1 MADFPGLD
9 NVDVYRYKDTLD
21 YDRWKPTTRI
31 KMCNITWCG
40 DYDNVVKFADETAR
54 DAYLDSLTGEVQSFD
69 TMFNVKPDGT
79 AKVPVP
85 ITSAQGYNYLVVDL
99 PRPTSEAQP
108 LMYADGTRKG
118 RYLYFITDAKQ
129 LSPSTTML
137 TLALDVWQT
146 YIYDMRFD
154 YVMLE
159 RGHAP
164 VAANPVTAYLDNP
177 RDNSAYLLTAD
188 VGGDKAPYI
197 AKRTE
202 VKNYSAETQ
211 RACIA
216 TYADLQGDM
225 GSASAPLVPALDT
238 PVTSGALAPRVY
250 TVDVSALEGFLRS
263 METNAPWMKPSIRG
277 IFFASADLLIESDAF
292 TLWGT
297 EIKIATATQR
307 VESLIKPTRDDFGY
321 AANAVNFAKLYTWP
335 YAAIRLT
342 DENGAESMVRIED
355 LGASGIETA
364 SSLNLIAPFVR
375 LDARLLG
382 IAGANDS
389 LTFTTLE
396 NRVFSYGGA
405 WGDYL
410 KSWDVPIM
418 EVSQAASSAAAYN
431 SVYQR
436 AHAKLAAD
444 NALASAL
451 ASNATA
457 LTNANNTAANITDL
471 NRVNVNANTAVTNIA
486 NSAALTGASNAN
498 TKLNDDCASDNA
510 TSVALTGLQ
519 NDVVALTTANNQ
531 ANTLARSLAS
541 VVTGGLTGGV
551 GGAGTAAVTG
561 VADMAISL
569 PAANAAAAISQSNNS
584 NAAAIAQTN
593 ALEKTLHAAQFTA
606 KTYNVQSTAATNT
619 TNTRNDASTY
629 CATAN
634 ASLINTNAANTK
646 ATADANANRAYA
658 TAIDAIAA
666 NLNQAGVN
674 PPATFGASSNLGN
687 IATAPRALFAQI
699 VTQRD
704 CDIANAASNFARY
717 GYTLMREWSMEDM
730 QVMKY
735 FTYWK
740 CAEVWCS
747 GTGNTLEGAQAVIKN
762 ILIAG
767 TTVWDNP
774 DKIGRVS
781 VYDNF
786 VD

>member
-9 NVDVYRYKDTLD
+9 NVDVYRYKNALD
-21 YDRWKPTTRI
+21 YQRWKPATRI

-54 DAYLDSLTGEVQSFD
+54 DAYLDSITGEVQSFD
-69 TMFNVKPDGT
+69 TMFHVKPDGT

-99 PRPTSEAQP
+99 PRPTGEAQP
-108 LMYADGTRKG
+108 LMYAEGARKG
-118 RYLYFITDAKQ
+118 RYLYFITDARQ
-129 LSPSTTML
+129 LSPNTTML

-164 VAANPVTAYLDNP
+164 VVANGVDDYLKNP
-177 RDNSAYLLTAD
+177 RRNSEYLLTPD
-188 VGGDKAPYI
+188 VGGDKTPYI

-202 VKNYSAETQ
+202 VRNYSAEEQ
-211 RACIA
+211 RACVA
-216 TYADLQGDM
+216 TYANLQGDL
-225 GSASAPLVPALDT
+225 GSASAPLVPALDA

-250 TVDVSALEGFLRS
+250 TVAVSALEGFLRS
-263 METNAPWMKPSIRG
+263 MEGNAPWLKPAIKG
-277 IFFASADLLIESDAF
+277 IFFAPENLLTESSGF
-292 TLWGT
+292 ELWGT
-297 EIKIATATQR
+297 TVRVATATQH
-307 VESLIKPTRDDFGY
+307 VDTFIKPERSDFGY
-321 AANAVNFAKLYTWP
+321 PANAANFAKLYTWP

-342 DENGAESMVRIED
+342 DENGNASTVRVED
-355 LGASGIETA
+355 LGTSGIEVA
-364 SSLNLIAPFVR
+364 SALNLIAPFVR

-382 IAGANDS
+382 IAGANDH

-396 NRVFSYGGA
+396 NRTFSYGGA

-418 EVSQAASSAAAYN
+418 EVSQAASSSAAYS

-451 ASNATA
+451 AGNETA
-457 LTNANNTAANITDL
+457 RTNAGNVAANITSL
-471 NRVNVNANTAVTNIA
+471 NNINVNANTAVTTNA
-486 NSAALTGASNAN
+486 NEAALNGAQFAN
-498 TKLNDDCASDNA
+498 QKLADDCNTDNA
-510 TSVALTGLQ
+510 TTIALSGLK
-519 NDVVALTTANNQ
+519 NDIIALTTANNQ
-531 ANTLARSLAS
+531 AATAGRNIAS
-541 VVTGGLTGGV
+541 VITGGLTEGAA
-551 GGAGTAAVTG
+551 GAGTAAVTG
-561 VADMAISL
+561 IADMVISF
-569 PAANAAAAISQSNNS
+569 PAANAAAAISQSNNES
-584 NAAAIAQTN
+584 AASIAQTN
-593 ALEKTLHAAQFTA
+593 ALEKTLHAAQYTA
-606 KTYNVQSTAATNT
+606 RTYGVQSTT
-619 TNTRNDASTY
+619 
-629 CATAN
+629 ATAN
-634 ASLINTNAANTK
+634 TTVRNNASTACANANAGLTDTNAANTK

-658 TAIDAIAA
+658 TAIDAISA
-666 NLNQAGVN
+666 NLAQAGVN
-674 PPATFGASSNLGN
+674 APATFGAASNLAN
-687 IATAPRALFAQI
+687 VATAPRALFAQI
-699 VTQRD
+699 VTQRE

-717 GYTLMREWSMEDM
+717 GYALMREWSMGDM
-730 QVMKY
+730 QVMRY

-747 GTGNTLEGAQAVIKN
+747 GTGNALEGAQDAIKG
-762 ILIAG
+762 ILTAG
-767 TTVWDNP
+767 TTVWSDP

-786 VD
+786 ID

>member
-9 NVDVYRYKDTLD
+9 NVDVYKYRNTLD
-21 YDRWKPTTRI
+21 YDRWTPSTRI
-31 KMCNITWCG
+31 KMCNVTWCG
-40 DYDNVVKFADETAR
+40 DYDNVVKFADEAER
-54 DAYLDSLTGEVQSFD
+54 DSYLDSLTGEVQSFE
-69 TMFNVKPDGT
+69 TMFHVKPDGT

-85 ITSAQGYNYLVVDL
+85 VTSAQGYNYLVVDL
-99 PRPTSEAQP
+99 PRPTSDAQP

-118 RYLYFITDAKQ
+118 RYLYFIENARQ
-129 LSPSTTML
+129 LSPNATLL

-164 VAANPVTAYLDNP
+164 VAANPVDAYLNNP

-188 VGGDKAPYI
+188 VGGDKSPYI
-197 AKRTE
+197 AKRAE
-202 VKNYSAETQ
+202 VKNYSAEEQ
-211 RACIA
+211 RACIV
-216 TYADLQGDM
+216 TYADLQGNM
-225 GSASAPLVPALDT
+225 GSASAPLVPALDA

-250 TVDVSALEGFLRS
+250 TVAISALEGFLRS
-263 METNAPWMKPSIRG
+263 MESNAPWLKPSIRG
-277 IFFASADLLIESDAF
+277 IFFAPANLLEESGDFA
-292 TLWGT
+292 LWGVNL
-297 EIKIATATQR
+297 KIATATQS
-307 VESLIKPTRDDFGY
+307 VTPFIKPRRADFAY
-321 AANAVNFAKLYTWP
+321 PANAEKFAKLYTWP

-342 DENGAESMVRIED
+342 DENGNVSTVRVED
-355 LGASGIETA
+355 LGASGIEVA
-364 SSLNLIAPFVR
+364 SALNLIAPFVR

-382 IAGANDS
+382 IAGASDS

-396 NRVFSYGGA
+396 NRTFSYGGA

-418 EVSQAASSAAAYN
+418 EVSQSAASAAAYN

-436 AHAKLAAD
+436 SHAKLAAD

-457 LTNANNTAANITDL
+457 RTNAGNVAANITSL
-471 NRVNVNANTAVTNIA
+471 NNINVNANTAVTTNA
-486 NSAALTGASNAN
+486 NEAALNGAQFAN
-498 TKLNDDCASDNA
+498 QKLADDCNTDNA
-510 TSVALTGLQ
+510 TTVALSGLK
-519 NDVVALTTANNQ
+519 NDIIALTTANNQ
-531 ANTLARSLAS
+531 AATAGRNIAS
-541 VVTGGLTGGV
+541 VITGGLTEGAA
-551 GGAGTAAVTG
+551 GAGSAAVTG
-561 VADMAISL
+561 LADMVVSF
-569 PAANAAAAISQSNNS
+569 PAANAAAAISQSNNES
-584 NAAAIAQTN
+584 AASIAQTN

-606 KTYNVQSTAATNT
+606 RTYGVQSTT
-619 TNTRNDASTY
+619 
-629 CATAN
+629 ATAN
-634 ASLINTNAANTK
+634 TTVRNNASTACADANAGLTNTNAANVKVTS
-646 ATADANANRAYA
+646 DANANRSYA
-658 TAIDAIAA
+658 TAIDAISA
-666 NLNQAGVN
+666 NLAQAGVN
-674 PPATFGASSNLGN
+674 APATFGAASNLTS

-699 VTQRD
+699 VTQRE

-717 GYTLMREWSMEDM
+717 GYALMREWSMEDM

-747 GTGNTLEGAQAVIKN
+747 GTGNTLEGAQAEIKS
-762 ILIAG
+762 ILTAG
-767 TTVWDNP
+767 TTVWSDP

-786 VD
+786 ID

>member
-9 NVDVYRYKDTLD
+9 NVDVYRYKNALD
-21 YDRWKPTTRI
+21 YARWKPTTRI

-69 TMFNVKPDGT
+69 TMFHVKPDGT

-85 ITSAQGYNYLVVDL
+85 ITSAQCYNYLVVDL
-99 PRPTSEAQP
+99 PQPTSEAQP

-118 RYLYFITDAKQ
+118 RYLYFITDAQQ
-129 LSPSTTML
+129 LSPNTTVL
-137 TLALDVWQT
+137 TLSLDVWQT

-164 VAANPVTAYLDNP
+164 VAANSVDDYLKNP
-177 RDNSAYLLTAD
+177 RHNSEYLLTPD
-188 VGGDKAPYI
+188 VGSDKEPYI

-202 VKNYSAETQ
+202 VKNYSAEEQ

-216 TYADLQGDM
+216 TYADLQGNM
-225 GSASAPLVPALDT
+225 GSASAPLVPALDA
-238 PVTSGALAPRVY
+238 PITSGALAPRVY
-250 TVDVSALEGFLRS
+250 TVSVSALEGFLRS
-263 METNAPWMKPSIRG
+263 MESNAPWLKPAIKG
-277 IFFASADLLIESDAF
+277 IFFAPENLLTESGGF
-292 TLWGT
+292 ELWGT
-297 EIKIATATQR
+297 TVKVATATQH
-307 VESLIKPTRDDFGY
+307 VNTFIKPKRADFAY
-321 AANAVNFAKLYTWP
+321 PANAEKFAKLYTWP

-342 DENGAESMVRIED
+342 DENGNASTVRVED
-355 LGASGIETA
+355 LGTSGIEVA
-364 SSLNLIAPFVR
+364 SALNLIAPFVR

-382 IAGANDS
+382 IAGANDY

-396 NRVFSYGGA
+396 NRTFSYGGA

-410 KSWDVPIM
+410 KTWDIPII
-418 EVSQAASSAAAYN
+418 EVSQAASGAAAYN

-457 LTNANNTAANITDL
+457 RTNAGNVASNITSI
-471 NRVNVNANTAVTNIA
+471 NNINVNANTAVTTNA
-486 NSAALTGASNAN
+486 NEAALNGAQFAN
-498 TKLNDDCASDNA
+498 QKLSDDCNTDNA
-510 TSVALTGLQ
+510 TTVALSGLK
-519 NDVVALTTANNQ
+519 NDIIALTTANNQ
-531 ANTLARSLAS
+531 AATAGRNIAS
-541 VVTGGLTGGV
+541 AITGGLTEGAA
-551 GGAGTAAVTG
+551 GAGAAAVTG
-561 VADMAISL
+561 LADMVVSF
-569 PAANAAAAISQSNNS
+569 PAANAAAAISQSNNE
-584 NAAAIAQTN
+584 AAASIAQTN
-593 ALEKTLHAAQFTA
+593 ALEKTLHAAQYTA
-606 KTYNVQSTAATNT
+606 RTYGVQSTT
-619 TNTRNDASTY
+619 
-629 CATAN
+629 ATAN
-634 ASLINTNAANTK
+634 TTVRNNASTACANANAGLTNTNAANTK
-646 ATADANANRAYA
+646 ATADANANRAYD
-658 TAIDAIAA
+658 TAIDAIGA
-666 NLNQAGVN
+666 NLAQAGVN
-674 PPATFGASSNLGN
+674 APATFGAASNLAN

-699 VTQRD
+699 VTQRE

-717 GYTLMREWSMEDM
+717 GYALMREWSMEDM
-730 QVMKY
+730 QVMRY

-747 GTGNTLEGAQAVIKN
+747 GTGNTLEGAQDAIKG
-762 ILIAG
+762 ILTAG
-767 TTVWDNP
+767 TTVWSDP

-786 VD
+786 ID

>member
-9 NVDVYRYKDTLD
+9 NVDVYRYKNALD
-21 YDRWKPTTRI
+21 YDRWKPATRI

-54 DAYLDSLTGEVQSFD
+54 DAYLDSLAGEVQSFD
-69 TMFNVKPDGT
+69 TMFHLKPDGT

-108 LMYADGTRKG
+108 LMYADGMRKG
-118 RYLYFITDAKQ
+118 RYLYFITDARQ
-129 LSPSTTML
+129 LSPNTTML
-137 TLALDVWQT
+137 TLELDVWQT

-164 VAANPVTAYLDNP
+164 VAASSVDDYLKNP
-177 RDNSAYLLTAD
+177 RHNSEYLLTRD
-188 VGGDKAPYI
+188 VGGDKAPYT

-202 VKNYSAETQ
+202 VKNYSADEQ
-211 RACIA
+211 RACVA
-216 TYADLQGDM
+216 TYADLQGNM
-225 GSASAPLVPALDT
+225 GGASAPLVPALDAPT
-238 PVTSGALAPRVY
+238 TSGALAPRVY
-250 TVDVSALEGFLRS
+250 TVAIDALEGFLRS
-263 METNAPWMKPSIRG
+263 MESNAPWLKPSIRG
-277 IFFASADLLIESDAF
+277 VFFAPANLLTESGGF
-292 TLWGT
+292 ELWGT
-297 EIKIATATQR
+297 TVKVATATQH
-307 VESLIKPTRDDFGY
+307 VNAFIKPERSDFGY
-321 AANAVNFAKLYTWP
+321 STNAADFAKLYTWP
-335 YAAIRLT
+335 YAAIRIT
-342 DENGAESMVRIED
+342 DENGAESMIRIED
-355 LGASGIETA
+355 LGDSGIEVA
-364 SSLNLIAPFVR
+364 SALNLIAPFVR

-396 NRVFSYGGA
+396 NRTFSYGGA

-457 LTNANNTAANITDL
+457 RTNAGNVASNITSL
-471 NRVNVNANTAVTNIA
+471 NNINVNANTAATTNA
-486 NSAALTGASNAN
+486 NEAALNGAQFAN
-498 TKLNDDCASDNA
+498 MKLADDCNTDNA
-510 TSVALTGLQ
+510 TTIALSGLK
-519 NDVVALTTANNQ
+519 NDIIALTTANNQ
-531 ANTLARSLAS
+531 AATAGRNIAS
-541 VVTGGLTGGV
+541 VITGGLTEGAT
-551 GGAGTAAVTG
+551 GAGAAAVTG
-561 VADMAISL
+561 LADMVVSF
-569 PAANAAAAISQSNNS
+569 PAANAAAAISQSNNE
-584 NAAAIAQTN
+584 AAANIAQTN
-593 ALEKTLHAAQFTA
+593 ALEKTLHAEQFTA
-606 KTYNVQSTAATNT
+606 RTYGVQSTAATANT
-619 TNTRNDASTY
+619 TVRNNASTA
-629 CATAN
+629 CAN
-634 ASLINTNAANTK
+634 ANAGLTDTNAANTK
-646 ATADANANRAYA
+646 ATADANANRSYA
-658 TAIDAIAA
+658 TAIDAISA
-666 NLNQAGVN
+666 NLAQAGVN
-674 PPATFGASSNLGN
+674 APATFGAASNLAN
-687 IATAPRALFAQI
+687 IATAPRALLAQI
-699 VTQRD
+699 VTQRE

-717 GYTLMREWSMEDM
+717 GYALMREWSMNDM
-730 QVMKY
+730 QVMRY

-747 GTGNTLEGAQAVIKN
+747 GTGNTLEGAQDAIKS
-762 ILIAG
+762 ILTAG
-767 TTVWDNP
+767 TTVWSDP

-786 VD
+786 ID